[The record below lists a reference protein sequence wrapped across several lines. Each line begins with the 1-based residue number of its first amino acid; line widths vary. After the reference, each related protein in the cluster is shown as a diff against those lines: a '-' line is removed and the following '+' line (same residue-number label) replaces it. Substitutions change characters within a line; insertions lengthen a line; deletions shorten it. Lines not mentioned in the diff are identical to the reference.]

1 MTVRELNGHAA
12 HSVTYGPDGDVL
24 SVTVQEP
31 RFTVAE
37 KMLLIQAR
45 RKARAPRGEHGWLMS
60 EATDPKNFGRFKA
73 LQPTTDLV
81 AKTIG
86 DAVEAWEQKN
96 GEGSAKYLMFGVEK
110 V

>member
-12 HSVTYGPDGDVL
+12 HSVTYGPDGSVL

-31 RFTVAE
+31 RFNATE
-37 KMLLIQAR
+37 RMLLLQAR
-45 RKARAPRGEHGWLMS
+45 RLSRAPRGPHGWLMS
-60 EATDPKNFGRFKA
+60 EATDAKNFGRFKA
-73 LQPTTDLV
+73 TEPSTDFV

-86 DAVEAWEQKN
+86 EAQEAWEKRN
-96 GEGSAKYLMFGVEK
+96 GDGSSRYLLFGVEK

>member
-1 MTVRELNGHAA
+1 M
-12 HSVTYGPDGDVL
+12 

-31 RFTVAE
+31 RFTLQE

-45 RKARAPRGEHGWLMS
+45 RRALAPRGPHGWLMS
-60 EATDPKNFGRFKA
+60 EATDPKNFGRFKPKE
-73 LQPTTDLV
+73 PTTDLV

-86 DAVEAWEQKN
+86 EAVEAWERKN

-110 V
+110 I